1 MAQGL
6 ICSEVYIIFPGQG
19 LNPGTL
25 LWQVNSYP
33 LAPPGTSYSSHSD
46 RCIAISYCGLSCISL
61 ITNNEHPLSVC
72 LYHILRIY
80 VYEFWIF
87 VGMTDAEAEAP
98 IFWPSDAE
106 NWLIG
111 KDPVA
116 GKDWR
121 QEEKGY
127 DTFSS
132 LRGWDGWMALLTQWT
147 WVWASPRSWWWTG
160 KPSVLHSMG
169 SQELDTTKWMNLL
182 VKKSNKSSIVLTFW
196 TLYNI
201 PSRNKP
207 NLVNKF
213 SSFPFFFPS
222 PLS

>member
-160 KPSVLHSMG
+160 DPGVLQSMG
-169 SQELDTTKWMNLL
+169 SQRVRHDWVTDWNHYWHSLDFLDFSLTGHELCWVTDDDVPDKEWHCLL
-182 VKKSNKSSIVLTFW
+182 SSCIQC
-196 TLYNI
+196 
-201 PSRNKP
+201 S
-207 NLVNKF
+207 
-213 SSFPFFFPS
+213 
-222 PLS
+222 